1 MIHKT
6 EQEKF
11 WAGDFGD
18 EYSQRNSSEQSVV
31 SNIALFSKILAR
43 TVDINSVLEFGAN
56 IGLNLKAIKRLK
68 PFAELFAIEIN
79 PSVVDKLTQVCGG
92 GNVYPQSI
100 LDDLPDIQSDFV
112 LIKGVL
118 IHINPDFLSDVYGKL
133 YRASNRYICLV
144 EYYNPTPVQVT
155 YRGHEGKLF
164 KRDFAGELMDQ
175 YPDLRLVDYG
185 FTYHRDGNFPADDAT
200 WFLLEKKG

>member
-1 MIHKT
+1 MYKT

-92 GNVYPQSI
+92 VMFIRNQ
-100 LDDLPDIQSDFV
+100 F
-112 LIKGVL
+112 
-118 IHINPDFLSDVYGKL
+118 
-133 YRASNRYICLV
+133 
-144 EYYNPTPVQVT
+144 
-155 YRGHEGKLF
+155 
-164 KRDFAGELMDQ
+164 
-175 YPDLRLVDYG
+175 
-185 FTYHRDGNFPADDAT
+185 
-200 WFLLEKKG
+200 